1 VKVALSLFLKE
12 GLMSISEIVSQGREL
27 VQDLGQSAYNH
38 LTASVPASDAKVSWN
53 AKVLEVVVETLS
65 SEDLHEQ
72 SFNELMDVMNVVI
85 PADCR
90 RIAENEGHS
99 EEALADYSERAL
111 NLVQQANAPFRNL
124 ATCIAYDTD
133 GLNVTSLL
141 EVATEEGTSWGKLK
155 SYASSVVDSLEYD
168 ESRHLRTVHYDV
180 EGVTFSFTVGDCI
193 APREQIA
200 SLEAQV
206 SALKAEWSP
215 QFKAVSRDFKAEN
228 ADLMQDRRTKADRE
242 RVDRKIADTL
252 FQGLSES
259 ERETLRTEH
268 ATR

>member
-1 VKVALSLFLKE
+1 MSASASLSLY
-12 GLMSISEIVSQGREL
+12 RER
-27 VQDLGQSAYNH
+27 VQDLGLSAYNH
-38 LTASVPASDAKVSWN
+38 LTASVPASEAKVSWN
-53 AKVLEVVVETLS
+53 ASMLWIVVETLS
-65 SEDLHEQ
+65 SENLDEQ
-72 SFNELMDVMNVVI
+72 TFNEVMDVMNVTI

-90 RIAENEGHS
+90 RIAEEEGHS
-99 EEALADYSERAL
+99 EEELKDYSERTL
-111 NLVQQANAPFRNL
+111 NLVQQANKPFRNL
-124 ATCIAYDTD
+124 ATCISYDTD

-193 APREQIA
+193 APREEIA
-200 SLEAQV
+200 SLEAQL

-228 ADLMQDRRTKADRE
+228 ADLMQDRRTKADR
-242 RVDRKIADTL
+242 DRTDRRIADTI
-252 FQGLSES
+252 FSGLSEA
-259 ERETLRTEH
+259 ERETLRAQY
-268 ATR
+268 ATK

>member
-1 VKVALSLFLKE
+1 
-12 GLMSISEIVSQGREL
+12 MSISEIVSQGREL

-38 LTASVPASDAKVSWN
+38 LTASVPASEAKVSWN
-53 AKVLEVVVETLS
+53 ASMLWIVVETLS
-65 SEDLHEQ
+65 SENLDEQ
-72 SFNELMDVMNVVI
+72 TFNEVMDVMNVTI

-90 RIAENEGHS
+90 RIAEEEGHS

-206 SALKAEWSP
+206 SALKAEWNP

-228 ADLMQDRRTKADRE
+228 SGLIQDRRTKADR
-242 RVDRKIADTL
+242 DRTDRRIADTI
-252 FQGLSES
+252 FSGLSEA
-259 ERETLRTEH
+259 ERETLRAQY
-268 ATR
+268 ATK